1 MTNRSSGKTGYAVAQ
16 AAQQAGAEV
25 ILISGPTAL
34 DSPYGVERI
43 NVQTAKEMPAAAMSQ
58 IHNADVFIS
67 VAAVADWH
75 VTNPSAQKIIK
86 SVQAFPMA
94 LEFMPNPDLLEE
106 VAALPDGPWCVGVAA
121 EPEHRAEHAQP
132 N

>member
-43 NVQTAKEMPAAAMSQ
+43 NVQTAKEMHAAVMSQ

-75 VTNPSAQKIIK
+75 VKNPRAQKIKK
-86 SVQAFPMA
+86 SVPAFPMP
-94 LEFMPNPDLLEE
+94 LDFMPKPDILAD
-106 VAALPDGPWCVGVAA
+106 VSALPTGPRPA
-121 EPEHRAEHAQP
+121 
-132 N
+132 

>member
-43 NVQTAKEMPAAAMSQ
+43 NVQTAKEMHAAAMSQ

-67 VAAVADWH
+67 VAAVADRSDENTSELQSLMRISYA
-75 VTNPSAQKIIK
+75 VFCLKKTNI
-86 SVQAFPMA
+86 
-94 LEFMPNPDLLEE
+94 
-106 VAALPDGPWCVGVAA
+106 
-121 EPEHRAEHAQP
+121 
-132 N
+132 